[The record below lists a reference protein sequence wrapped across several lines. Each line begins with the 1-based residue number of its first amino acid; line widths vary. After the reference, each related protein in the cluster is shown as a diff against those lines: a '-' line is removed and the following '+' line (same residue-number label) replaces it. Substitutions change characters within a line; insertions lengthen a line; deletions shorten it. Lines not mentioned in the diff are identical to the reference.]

1 MSQILRKW
9 IANNA
14 IDQTKIDSAALGD
27 GLAGGSGTVLSV
39 RLGTGLEFVGGAIT
53 VTTGVTESLQAALE
67 AEITRATA
75 AEGVLDDRLDTAETD
90 IDALEGRATTLES
103 GLAQE
108 LLDRAAADTTNADA
122 IAAEATRAT
131 DAEAAI
137 RSEFAAADT
146 ALADAAEVAIKSA
159 VEGAKVEVMYA
170 LTAADITAT
179 SFTIPGTDV
188 PASAGVVEIVPVG
201 GIKQINAAN
210 VGTSG
215 VTADYSV
222 AGSVVTLASSIFEAG
237 DVLMVS
243 FIKATTVAIN

>member
-1 MSQILRKW
+1 MSQILKKW
-9 IANNA
+9 IADNA

-39 RLGTGLEFVGGAIT
+39 RLGTGLEFVGGAIS
-53 VTTGVTESLQAALE
+53 VTTSVTTSLQAALD
-67 AEITRATA
+67 AEIARATA
-75 AEGVLDDRLDTAETD
+75 AEGDLATRMTTAESD
-90 IDALEGRATTLES
+90 IDALEGRATTLET

-108 LLDRAAADTTNADA
+108 LVDRAAADTTNANA
-122 IAAEATRAT
+122 IAAEVTRAE
-131 DAEAAI
+131 AQEAAI
-137 RSEFAAADT
+137 RSEFAAADV
-146 ALADAAEVAIKSA
+146 ALADAAEAAIKSA

-188 PASAGVVEIVPVG
+188 PVSAGVVEIVPVG

-215 VTADYSV
+215 ATADYSV
-222 AGSVVTLASSIFEAG
+222 TGSVVTLSSSIFEAG

-243 FIKATTVAIN
+243 FIKETTVALN